1 MKILGDE
8 IYEILDNATKIGE
21 GRTRVVVKHHGRV
34 VKIAYEGCE
43 EENRNEVE
51 IYSNNWYKERYKFL
65 NKVIG
70 YTEDYKIIE
79 VEELNCKWIENFYDE
94 AKEEHLFIEEL
105 TEIMPGLK
113 ECVDFDIDYL
123 YEFMENLELDDFE
136 CLEPFQWGV
145 NKDGKLRLSD
155 YSR

>member
-1 MKILGDE
+1 MKILEDE
-8 IYEILDNATKIGE
+8 IYEILDSATKIGE
-21 GRTRVVVKHHGRV
+21 GSSRVVVKHHGRV
-34 VKIAYEGCE
+34 FKIAYAGYEK
-43 EENRNEVE
+43 ENRNEVE
-51 IYSNNWYKERYKFL
+51 IYSNDWCKERYKFL

-79 VEELNCKWIENFYDE
+79 VEELNCKGIENFYNE
-94 AKEEHLFIEEL
+94 VKEECLFIEEL
-105 TEIMPGLK
+105 IEIMPGLK

-123 YEFMENLELDDFE
+123 YEFIKDLDLDDFE

-145 NKDGKLRLSD
+145 NKEGKLKLSD